1 MRRPGAPI
9 PPRPA
14 EPTRPQRAWRRFVFS
29 GLPRVTHA
37 EAALVER
44 LEWLLPATVN
54 TAGWLG
60 RLQETLE
67 TEVTLALHHVEAVK
81 AADLPRLL
89 SRPSF
94 FAALSPAPHASRA
107 LLELELGLAHATVDA
122 MLGGGGDPVQA
133 RTLTDIEEGVLGY
146 LVLELLKA
154 LSEGM
159 EPSLP
164 RMRLESIPRTPE
176 QAAEAVG
183 LETHLLAVQ
192 FRVGLGAQSGFARVL
207 IPASVLGVS
216 RPPRQD
222 AGWRARR
229 RAEWE
234 RNAGRLSNVSAWL
247 RAEVGYA
254 EIASS
259 DLGALQVR
267 DVVLL
272 DRVTARPHKG
282 ETGPAVLRLGRGRV
296 GRMEAELL
304 LEDGQ
309 YKAKITGF
317 SLGEEPPPGSE
328 PAGSGAESPGESTSV
343 ENNGE
348 ADGADLV
355 ADIPLQIA
363 VELSRV
369 SVSADQVVSL
379 KVGQIVDLGRAP
391 GDPVELSVNGKLV
404 ARGELVEVEGSLG
417 VRISALL

>member
-1 MRRPGAPI
+1 V
-9 PPRPA
+9 
-14 EPTRPQRAWRRFVFS
+14 EVSFS
-29 GLPRVTHA
+29 V
-37 EAALVER
+37 
-44 LEWLLPATVN
+44 
-54 TAGWLG
+54 
-60 RLQETLE
+60 
-67 TEVTLALHHVEAVK
+67 HHVEAVK
-81 AADLPRLL
+81 AAELPRLL
-89 SRPSF
+89 SRPAF
-94 FAALSPAPHASRA
+94 FAALSPAPHAARA

-122 MLGGGGDPVQA
+122 MLGGGGDAVQA
-133 RTLTDIEEGVLGY
+133 RSLTDIEEGVLGY
-146 LVLELLKA
+146 LVLELLKT
-154 LSEGM
+154 LSEGL

-164 RMRLESIPRTPE
+164 RMRLESTPRTPQE
-176 QAAEAVG
+176 AAEALG
-183 LETHLLAVQ
+183 LEDHLLLVQ
-192 FRVGLGAQSGFARVL
+192 LRVLLGAQGGYVRVFL
-207 IPASVLGVS
+207 PASVLGVS
-216 RPPRQD
+216 RPPERD
-222 AGWRARR
+222 AAWRARR

-234 RNAGRLSNVSAWL
+234 RNAGRLVNASAWL

-272 DRVTARPHKG
+272 DRVSVRPHKG
-282 ETGPAVLRLGRGRV
+282 ETGPGVLRLGRGRV
-296 GRMEAELL
+296 GRMDAELL

-317 SLGEEPPPGSE
+317 SLGEEPPPGTE
-328 PAGSGAESPGESTSV
+328 PAGGGADGPGENTSV
-343 ENNGE
+343 EKNGE

-404 ARGELVEVEGSLG
+404 ARGDLVEVEGSLG
-417 VRISALL
+417 VRITALL